1 MIFLLACVAAD
12 PAPEA
17 ALQPLNDARLLRRL
31 SLDLRGVTP
40 SAEELAAV
48 EADPAALDRYR
59 DEFLD
64 DPRLEERLVSYWA
77 ERYQTRIDE
86 FQVRYYDYQ
95 LPADQECAFERAVG
109 EEPLRLVA
117 HISVNDRPWSE
128 VATANYTMANPL
140 LGGLWPIDYPEG
152 AEGWQPST
160 YTDGRPAAGVLAT
173 NGLWMRYYT
182 SQSNANRSRA
192 AALANL
198 LLCVDYLERPVT
210 FSTTPSLADPDATA
224 TALKTDDACLA
235 CHASIEPL
243 ASSLFGYYPA
253 VDYNRI
259 EMAYYHAEREDL
271 GAEVLGVPM
280 AYFGQPLSSPAD
292 LGPHV
297 AADPRFYTCAV
308 KTMASLL
315 WRRDVSIDEYA
326 TIASLEQD
334 FATSG
339 WTARPLLRAI
349 TETPQYRAGALS
361 SSADADVEARERT
374 VRMLS
379 VDQLGSAVE
388 DLTGFRW
395 TQNGCDQLANDDYG
409 YRVLAGGI
417 DGEQVTRAQQDP
429 SLTWALVVK
438 RLAQGGA
445 ITVVERELVSGG
457 ARRLFNPDVSLETL
471 PSDPAFAAQLD
482 TLYLRFY
489 ARRPTSAEVEA
500 DGALW
505 TDAASGAAASV
516 SAPAAAWSA
525 LIAVLLRD
533 AEMVTE

>member
-1 MIFLLACVAAD
+1 MIFLLACIAAD
-12 PAPEA
+12 PAPEP

-48 EADPAALDRYR
+48 EADASALDRYR
-59 DEFLD
+59 DAFLD
-64 DPRLEERLVSYWA
+64 DPRLEDRLVSYWA
-77 ERYQTRIDE
+77 ERYLTRIDQ

-95 LPADQECAFERAVG
+95 LPADQECAFEAAVG

-128 VATANYTMANPL
+128 VATADYTMSNPL

-152 AEGWQPST
+152 AEGWQQST

-224 TALKTDDACLA
+224 TALKTNDACLA

-243 ASSLFGYYPA
+243 AASLFGYYPA

-259 EMAYYHAEREDL
+259 EMAYYHPEREDL

-280 AYFGQPLSSPAD
+280 GYFGQPLNSPGD

-326 TIASLEQD
+326 TIAGLEED
-334 FATSG
+334 FAASG

-349 TETPQYRAGALS
+349 TDTPQYRAGALS
-361 SSADADVEARERT
+361 STADADVAARERT

-379 VDQLGSAVE
+379 ADQLASAVE

-409 YRVLAGGI
+409 YRVLAGGV

-445 ITVVERELVSGG
+445 VTAVERELVNGG
-457 ARRLFNPDVSLETL
+457 ERRLFNAEVSLHTT
-471 PSDPAFAAQLD
+471 PSDPAFAPQLD
-482 TLYLRFY
+482 TLYLRLY
-489 ARRPTSAEVEA
+489 ARRPTTAESEA
-500 DGALW
+500 DAALW
-505 TDAASGAAASV
+505 TDAASGAGASD
-516 SAPAAAWSA
+516 PAATAWAA
-525 LIAVLLRD
+525 LLATLLRD
-533 AEMVTE
+533 PEMVTE